1 VAPFGDDRSTRP
13 LNAPLYGATSADYG
27 NGNYA
32 AQISQEPGARSQ
44 DQNCLVVAGSDIL
57 DRKSHEY
64 VQTQVVQM

>member
-1 VAPFGDDRSTRP
+1 MEMEITQHKLARNQAS
-13 LNAPLYGATSADYG
+13 
-27 NGNYA
+27 
-32 AQISQEPGARSQ
+32 GARSQ